1 MTLSSI
7 REELFH
13 YFKAR
18 LNAMFLN
25 DIVYSIREELFHYFK
40 ALIDAMFV
48 DDII

>member
-18 LNAMFLN
+18 LKAMFLTTLS
-25 DIVYSIREELFHYFK
+25 SIREELFHHFK
-40 ALIDAMFV
+40 ARMNAIFN
-48 DDII
+48 DDSI